1 MKKIYELRSA
11 MQNVTPEPDTSRK
24 LVAIELAK
32 KSFAENQ
39 GMQSAKRPISK
50 VNRLKGW
57 LAMQLETIST
67 KKYSPFGLIGGSA
80 LVASVALVMFTPFN
94 QQWFTDD
101 VTAIPQNVN
110 GVNGT

>member
-1 MKKIYELRSA
+1 

-24 LVAIELAK
+24 LAAIELAK

-67 KKYSPFGLIGGSA
+67 KNYHMKNYLKKH
-80 LVASVALVMFTPFN
+80 
-94 QQWFTDD
+94 
-101 VTAIPQNVN
+101 NVVSN
-110 GVNGT
+110 K